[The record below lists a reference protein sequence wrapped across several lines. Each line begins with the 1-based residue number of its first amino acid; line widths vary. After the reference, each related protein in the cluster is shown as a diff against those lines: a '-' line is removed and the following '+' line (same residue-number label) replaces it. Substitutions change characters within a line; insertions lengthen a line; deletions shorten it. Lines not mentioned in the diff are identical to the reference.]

1 MDINELDN
9 GDGTVDRDKLVEYV
23 TQLLNP
29 EFGEE
34 ANGLIPFNV
43 QRFNAFSLG
52 YHHDMMHEAGL
63 WGFKDIQGNI
73 VVEPKF
79 LFMPIVHGD
88 KYIVCIG
95 SGWEHTDDL
104 PEGRIWSQVQKW
116 GVIDSKQNILIP
128 FEYDE
133 LECINDDYEELE
145 EGTLFACRTFYR
157 EAEFSQTVEIRT
169 DKNICI
175 VPKALYSDIGYYM
188 VKRQLV
194 FYKNRARWADYP
206 DEGYAGVYDFKL
218 GKEIIKPDKYK
229 EIDIVDYNLFAVSYD
244 AEREEP
250 QTLINEFGDLI
261 GEENYWRDIRRTY
274 NSLEYRYMATGMN
287 GKKYAFNIF
296 DNQIINLTE
305 ISEEEYSNDFGT

>member
-63 WGFKDIQGNI
+63 WGFKDIQENI

-79 LFMPIVHGD
+79 LFMPRVYGD
-88 KYIVCIG
+88 KYIVCVG

-104 PEGRIWSQVQKW
+104 PEGRIWSKEQKW

-133 LECINDDYEELE
+133 LECISDDYEELE
-145 EGTLFACRTFYR
+145 EGTLFACRTFY
-157 EAEFSQTVEIRT
+157 EEPEFSQTVEIRN
-169 DKNICI
+169 DKNLYL
-175 VPKALYSDIGYYM
+175 VPKDIYSDIGYYM

-194 FYKNRARWADYP
+194 FYKDRARWADNYSK
-206 DEGYAGVYDFKL
+206 GYAGVYDFKL
-218 GKEIIKPDKYK
+218 GKEIISPNKYR
-229 EIDIVDYNLFAVSYD
+229 EIEIVDYNLFAVSYD
-244 AEREEP
+244 IENEDP
-250 QTLINEFGDLI
+250 QTLINEYGDII
-261 GEENYWRDIRRTY
+261 GEVDFWHNVNTTIRNEKYKYEGHAR
-274 NSLEYRYMATGMN
+274 N
-287 GKKYAFNIF
+287 GKYYLFNIK
-296 DNQIINLTE
+296 DEQIIDMTE
-305 ISEEEYSNDFGT
+305 ISEEDYMKII